1 MVNIIYLICIAL
13 IGFSVGGFMTFVI
26 SKLRKIDSQTDSIS
40 KHCWSMRV
48 YIDDIPQNEQNT
60 LLLDS
65 VPLKTYERDD
75 YSDFPIPRVGEEVG
89 GVYYSDP
96 YIFKMNGIVE
106 YVFYNTEMNLI
117 VVGCKCIDIQK
128 LK

>member
-13 IGFSVGGFMTFVI
+13 IGFSAGGFMTFVI

-40 KHCWSMRV
+40 KHHWSMRI
-48 YIDDIPQNEQNT
+48 YMDDIPQNEQNT
-60 LLLDS
+60 LRLGS
-65 VPLKTYERDD
+65 VPLKTYEKDD
-75 YSDFPIPRVGEEVG
+75 YSDLPVPRVGDEVG

>member
-1 MVNIIYLICIAL
+1 MVSIIYLICVMLVSLA
-13 IGFSVGGFMTFVI
+13 VGGFAAFVI
-26 SKLRKIDSQTDSIS
+26 FKLKKIDSQTDSIS

-48 YIDDIPQNEQNT
+48 YMDDIPQNEQNP
-60 LLLDS
+60 LRLGS

-75 YSDFPIPRVGEEVG
+75 YSDFPVPRKGEEIG
-89 GVYYSDP
+89 GVYCSDKNR
-96 YIFKMNGIVE
+96 FEMTGIVE